1 MLQHHRSAVRAA
13 CAAAC
18 LAAAGVVAAADLA
31 APRVEFIQS
40 EAAKAAGFPFS
51 EAVQVG
57 GLLML
62 SGQIGYDREAG
73 KLVEG
78 GVAPETR
85 RTMDNIKD
93 LLASRGLDMGDLVK
107 CTVMLA
113 DMGDWPAFN
122 DVYRT
127 YFENGRF
134 PARSAFGASGL
145 ALGARVEVECIAAV
159 GS

>member
-1 MLQHHRSAVRAA
+1 MLRHSQSSIRVAFAIACFAV
-13 CAAAC
+13 
-18 LAAAGVVAAADLA
+18 AGATVAADPA
-31 APRVEFIQS
+31 ATRVEFIQS

-57 GLLML
+57 ELLLL
-62 SGQIGYDREAG
+62 SGQIGYDRDSG

-78 GVAPETR
+78 GIAAETR
-85 RTMDNIKD
+85 RTMDNIKAV
-93 LLASRGLDMGDLVK
+93 LGSRGLGTKDLVK

-113 DMGDWPAFN
+113 DMADWPAFN

-127 YFENGRF
+127 YFEEGRF

-159 GS
+159 GA